1 MPSSLKITLAAFA
14 SLTLLLLA
22 VFAIRETGTASQPLQ
37 SATVLPTPLPLPEF
51 RLLDQDGNP
60 LTRISLRN
68 RWTLVFFGF
77 THCPDICPVTLQQ
90 LAQARQRLAGLLPEE
105 TVPPDILLISVDP
118 DRDTPEV
125 LKAYTAIFGPGAYG
139 ATGELDKLLA
149 LTSTLGIFFETGE
162 ANDSGYTVNHSA
174 AVLLVNDR
182 AELQAVF
189 SAPHD
194 VGSFV
199 SDLLLLTD
207 VS

>member
-118 DRDTPEV
+118 DRDTPET
-125 LKAYTAIFGPGAYG
+125 LKEYTGYFGPGAYG
-139 ATGELDKLLA
+139 ATGDPEALSALA
-149 LTSTLGIFFETGE
+149 STLGIFFARDDTR
-162 ANDSGYTVNHSA
+162 ATDYNVSHSV
-174 AVLLVNDR
+174 AVLLLNDE
-182 AELQAVF
+182 AELKAIF
-189 SAPHD
+189 SAPHSVD
-194 VGSFV
+194 ALV
-199 SDLLLLTD
+199 SDLQILMEA
-207 VS
+207 S